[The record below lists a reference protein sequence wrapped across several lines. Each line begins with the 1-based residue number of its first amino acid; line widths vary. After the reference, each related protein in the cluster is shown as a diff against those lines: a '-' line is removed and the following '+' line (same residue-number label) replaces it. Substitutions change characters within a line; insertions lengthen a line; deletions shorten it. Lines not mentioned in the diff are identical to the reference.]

1 MAWVVGGRVFWGVQ
15 AHTVGRIA
23 GGATFMAEHD
33 KPNEFGTEPAGAGE
47 GMSSLL
53 LEVSSEVANQ
63 VGGIYQVIR
72 SKVPLMQQ
80 RWGER
85 YLLVGPYDHQK
96 AGLEFEPSGATGWL
110 AKALDTLAAEGL
122 KVHYGRWLVPGRPR
136 VLLVDHG
143 VPPDRLGAI
152 KADLWR
158 NHGIEVPVGD
168 AMIDG
173 VCSFA
178 DGVRRLI
185 EAISSA
191 RKGLSA
197 ARTGDTAGS
206 GVIVH
211 FHEWLGGLAI
221 PMLRHRKVPVATVF
235 TTHATLLGRY
245 IASSREDFYDQL
257 RFLDNQAEAARFNV
271 KAQHQIER
279 ACAHGAHVFTTV
291 SSITAEECEALLGRP
306 IDVVTPNGLTIGMY
320 NTGHEQQRL
329 HGEYKEAIH
338 RFVMGH
344 FFPSY
349 SFDLDRTMYFFTS
362 GRFEPRNKGFDL
374 CLEAM
379 ARLNYEMKASRSGK
393 TVVFFIISKRP
404 TRGINPLAMEKRG
417 VLNELREICTHVLE
431 GMEQRLFHR
440 AAAQGKLQLDDLVD
454 EYWMLRYRRSQHAL
468 KQNCL
473 PMVVTHNLEDDQ
485 NDPVLNHIR
494 VLGLLNRQ
502 EDPVKVVYHP
512 DFINPHNRLWGM
524 EYDQFVRG
532 CHMGLF
538 PSTYEPWGYTPLE
551 CLAMGIPALTSDLA
565 GFGRYVQETFPD
577 HDKWGMQVMKRRGRW
592 FHDAAADLTRR
603 LVEFTRLERRD
614 RIAMRNEVDR
624 HSWDFD
630 WSRLGRAY
638 HTAHDLAQARL
649 SAEISPVIGGVPMV
663 SAATLSRRQSS
674 ERTSRVEGGA
684 QG

>member
-1 MAWVVGGRVFWGVQ
+1 MPDRDAAQDHSFDGG
-15 AHTVGRIA
+15 
-23 GGATFMAEHD
+23 E
-33 KPNEFGTEPAGAGE
+33 EP
-47 GMSSLL
+47 STLL

-85 YLLVGPYDHQK
+85 FLMVGPYEASK
-96 AGLEFEPSGATGWL
+96 AGIEFEPARPSGWL
-110 AKALDTLAAEGL
+110 AKAIQKLAGEGL
-122 KVHYGRWLVPGRPR
+122 TVHYGRWLVPGRPR
-136 VLLVDHG
+136 VLLIDHNSLA
-143 VPPDRLGAI
+143 PQLAAI
-152 KADLWR
+152 KTQLWLE
-158 NHGIEVPVGD
+158 HKIETPERD
-168 AMIDG
+168 PMIDG
-173 VCSFA
+173 VCTLA
-178 DGVRRLI
+178 EGVRRLV
-185 EAISSA
+185 EAIVEARGGGTSS
-191 RKGLSA
+191 
-197 ARTGDTAGS
+197 TGS
-206 GVIVH
+206 GVVVH

-221 PMLRHRKVPVATVF
+221 PMLRKRRVPVATVF

-257 RFLDNQAEAARFNV
+257 RFLDDQAEAKRFNV
-271 KAQHQIER
+271 MTQHQIER

-306 IDVVTPNGLTIGMY
+306 VDVVTPNGLTIEAY
-320 NTGHEQQRL
+320 NKGHEQQRL
-329 HGEYKEAIH
+329 HGEYKEAIN

-362 GRFEPRNKGFDL
+362 GRFEPRNKGFDV
-374 CLEAM
+374 CLESM
-379 ARLNYEMKASRSGK
+379 ARLNYEMKAAKTGK

-417 VLNELREICTHVLE
+417 VLNELREICEHIVE
-431 GMEQRLFHR
+431 GMEQPLFHR
-440 AAAQGKLQLDDLVD
+440 AAAQQGLKLDDLVD

-468 KQNCL
+468 RQNCL
-473 PMVVTHNLEDDQ
+473 PMVVTHMLEDDQ

-494 VLGLLNRQ
+494 ALGLINKPD
-502 EDPVKVVYHP
+502 DPVKVVYHP

-577 HDKWGMQVMKRRGRW
+577 HDKWGMQVMRRRGRW

-603 LVEFTRLERRD
+603 MMDFMRLERRD

-649 SAEISPVIGGVPMV
+649 SAEVTPVVGTVPMV
-663 SAATLSRRQSS
+663 AASTLARRHGK
-674 ERTSRVEGGA
+674 REGVRE
-684 QG
+684 

>member
-1 MAWVVGGRVFWGVQ
+1 MTDRNTMDDHIHDTGWGVD
-15 AHTVGRIA
+15 ASSEG
-23 GGATFMAEHD
+23 
-33 KPNEFGTEPAGAGE
+33 PAA
-47 GMSSLL
+47 LL

-85 YLLVGPYDHQK
+85 YLLVGPYDHAK
-96 AGLEFEPSGATGWL
+96 AGLEFEPGRATGWL
-110 AKALDTLAAEGL
+110 AKVLQKLGEQGL
-122 KVHYGRWLVPGRPR
+122 TVHYGRWLVPGRPR

-143 VPPDRLGAI
+143 ALAGQLPAI
-152 KADLWR
+152 KALLWSE
-158 NHGIEVPVGD
+158 HGIETPAGD
-168 AMIDG
+168 AMIDS
-173 VCSFA
+173 VCTFA
-178 DGVRRLI
+178 EGTRRLV
-185 EAISSA
+185 EAIAEARVPQVAASDGKKAKGTNGTVHASS
-191 RKGLSA
+191 
-197 ARTGDTAGS
+197 S
-206 GVIVH
+206 GVVVH

-221 PMLRHRKVPVATVF
+221 PMLRRRKIPVATVF

-257 RFLDNQAEAARFNV
+257 RFLDNQAEAVRFNV
-271 KAQHQIER
+271 KSQHQIER
-279 ACAHGAHVFTTV
+279 ACAQGAHVFTTV
-291 SSITAEECEALLGRP
+291 SSITAEECESLLGRP

-379 ARLNYEMKASRSGK
+379 ARLNYEMKAAKTGK
-393 TVVFFIISKRP
+393 TIVFFIISKRP

-417 VLNELREICTHVLE
+417 VLNELREICSNIV
-431 GMEQRLFHR
+431 GGVEQRLFHR

-473 PMVVTHNLEDDQ
+473 PMIVTHNLEDDQ

-512 DFINPHNRLWGM
+512 DFITPHNRLWGM

-603 LVEFTRLERRD
+603 LVEFVRLERRD

-649 SAEISPVIGGVPMV
+649 NAEITPVVGGVPMV
-663 SAATLSRRQSS
+663 SASTLSRRHVV
-674 ERTSRVEGGA
+674 EPGYVSRIEEGVGD
-684 QG
+684 

>member
-1 MAWVVGGRVFWGVQ
+1 MALGDRDSLIDLDPG
-15 AHTVGRIA
+15 AA
-23 GGATFMAEHD
+23 GG
-33 KPNEFGTEPAGAGE
+33 GGAGAE
-47 GMSSLL
+47 GPAALL

-85 YLLVGPYDHQK
+85 YLLIGPYDHAK
-96 AGLEFEPSGATGWL
+96 AGLEFEPGRPSGWL
-110 AKALDTLAAEGL
+110 AKAIQRLIDEGL
-122 KVHYGRWLVPGRPR
+122 TVHYGRWLVPGRPR

-143 VPPDRLGAI
+143 VSAERLAGI
-152 KADLWR
+152 KAGLLKD
-158 NHGIEVPVGD
+158 HGIQTPVGD
-168 AMIDG
+168 AMIDSAVTFG
-173 VCSFA
+173 EA
-178 DGVRRLI
+178 VRRLV
-185 EAISSA
+185 EAIAEA
-191 RKGLSA
+191 RLMHKAS
-197 ARTGDTAGS
+197 TGASVAGPVTGSNGTGAGGVSTAGAS
-206 GVIVH
+206 GVVVH

-221 PMLRHRKVPVATVF
+221 PLLRKRHVPVAMVF

-257 RFLDNQAEAARFNV
+257 RFIDNQAEAARFNV
-271 KAQHQIER
+271 KTQHQIER

-291 SSITAEECEALLGRP
+291 SSITAEECESLLGRP
-306 IDVVTPNGLTIGMY
+306 IDVVTPNGLTIGAY

-349 SFDLDRTMYFFTS
+349 PFDLDRTMYFFTS

-379 ARLNYEMKASRSGK
+379 ARLNYEMKAAKTGK
-393 TVVFFIISKRP
+393 TVVFFIISRRP

-417 VLNELREICTHVLE
+417 VLNELQEICGNIVK

-440 AAAQGKLQLDDLVD
+440 AAAQGKLQVDDLVD

-468 KQNCL
+468 RQNCL

-577 HDKWGMQVMKRRGRW
+577 HDKWGMQVMRRRGRG
-592 FHDAAADLTRR
+592 FHDAASDLTRR
-603 LVEFTRLERRD
+603 LMEFIRLERRD

-649 SAEISPVIGGVPMV
+649 AAEVTPSIGGVPMV
-663 SAATLSRRQSS
+663 SAATLSRRHVAGFGAK
-674 ERTSRVEGGA
+674 VEEGVGD
-684 QG
+684 

>member
-1 MAWVVGGRVFWGVQ
+1 MNDLAHEPGWGL
-15 AHTVGRIA
+15 
-23 GGATFMAEHD
+23 GASPE
-33 KPNEFGTEPAGAGE
+33 GPAP
-47 GMSSLL
+47 LL

-85 YLLVGPYDHQK
+85 YLLVGPYDHAK
-96 AGLEFEPSGATGWL
+96 AGLEFEPGRPTGWL
-110 AKALDTLAAEGL
+110 AKALHKLGEEGL
-122 KVHYGRWLVPGRPR
+122 TVHYGRWLVPGRPR

-143 VPPDRLGAI
+143 VSAAHLAEV
-152 KADLWR
+152 KTKLWTE
-158 NHGIEVPVGD
+158 HGIETPAND
-168 AMIDG
+168 PMIDG

-178 DGVRRLI
+178 DGVRRLV
-185 EAISSA
+185 EAVVEA
-191 RKGLSA
+191 RAVPGSE
-197 ARTGDTAGS
+197 RGAGQAPAGNS
-206 GVIVH
+206 GVVVH

-221 PMLRHRKVPVATVF
+221 PLLRRRKIPVATVF

-257 RFLDNQAEAARFNV
+257 RFLDDRAEAIRFNV
-271 KAQHQIER
+271 KTQHQIER

-291 SSITAEECEALLGRP
+291 SSITAEECESLLGRP

-379 ARLNYEMKASRSGK
+379 ARLNYEMKAAKTGK
-393 TVVFFIISKRP
+393 TVVFFVISKRP

-417 VLNELREICTHVLE
+417 VLNELREVCEHILK

-440 AAAQGKLQLDDLVD
+440 AAAQGKLQLDDLID

-485 NDPVLNHIR
+485 TDPVLNHIR

-512 DFINPHNRLWGM
+512 DFITPHNRLWGM

-603 LVEFTRLERRD
+603 LVEFVRLERRD

-649 SAEISPVIGGVPMV
+649 AAEITPVVGGVPMV
-663 SAATLSRRQSS
+663 SASTMSKRHGFASQ
-674 ERTSRVEGGA
+674 VEEGVGD
-684 QG
+684 